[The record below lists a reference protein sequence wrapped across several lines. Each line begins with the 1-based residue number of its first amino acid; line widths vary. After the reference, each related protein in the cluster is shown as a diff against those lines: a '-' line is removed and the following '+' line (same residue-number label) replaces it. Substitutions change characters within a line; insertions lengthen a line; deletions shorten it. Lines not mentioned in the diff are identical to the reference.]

1 MLVSFGL
8 CKIFAGLYF
17 KTPVPI
23 QPMKAIGTAAISH
36 AGTLPVGA
44 IWAAGLFS
52 GLFWL
57 VMGLTGAVS
66 WIAKITSRPVVLGL
80 IMGLGLAFIHEGV
93 KMMGANPL
101 LAISA
106 AVLTFILLSHERIPA
121 MLVLLG
127 VGALIALVAEPTL
140 LSELGRLSFH
150 FRVPA
155 VTLTKL
161 SQSELMTG
169 ILVLGLP

>member
-8 CKIFAGLYF
+8 CKIFAGLYLNPCADS
-17 KTPVPI
+17 THESDWHGGH
-23 QPMKAIGTAAISH
+23 QSRRYTAGWCDLGGGIVQRSV
-36 AGTLPVGA
+36 LV
-44 IWAAGLFS
+44 
-52 GLFWL
+52 